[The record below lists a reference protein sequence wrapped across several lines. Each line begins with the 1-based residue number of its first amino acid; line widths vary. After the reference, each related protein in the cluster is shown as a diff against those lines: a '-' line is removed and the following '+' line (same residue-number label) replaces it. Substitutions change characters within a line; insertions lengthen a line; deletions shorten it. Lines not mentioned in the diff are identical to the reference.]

1 MDLAI
6 STSNENPVFYV
17 QYAHARVCS
26 VYRQAEEQGIEL
38 LPLAQIDLSKLN
50 TEHEF
55 DLLRKM
61 GELPEEIAA
70 AATGYAPHRMIRYVY
85 ELASLFHS
93 YYRAERV
100 ITEDA
105 GQTQARLALIGAVRT
120 VIATAL
126 RLVGVSAPDKM

>member
-1 MDLAI
+1 
-6 STSNENPVFYV
+6 
-17 QYAHARVCS
+17 
-26 VYRQAEEQGIEL
+26 
-38 LPLAQIDLSKLN
+38 
-50 TEHEF
+50 
-55 DLLRKM
+55 
-61 GELPEEIAA
+61 
-70 AATGYAPHRMIRYVY
+70 MIRYVY